1 MSFKREGDDSSQLNL
16 LKKRRVADLLVANI
30 AEDEAM
36 LCSNGRL
43 ACTVCPH
50 RPVFDTV
57 DVLASHR
64 RGKRHLQSLQK
75 HYGRKL
81 DLKNELLKRKH
92 KSYVEA
98 ESGTA
103 QEDPAPLLSETR
115 QKAYHALLKSA
126 PYNSCC
132 HKRRVPSDAGSES
145 ASGGCS
151 RGAVERAEA
160 RDSPSSPGP
169 APSPRL
175 PAAAA
180 AASSAPSP
188 SAPQGPA
195 ADAERRGV
203 TKSEKRKSKGARG
216 DVPCQPADPARRHEL
231 EHYLHLKSLGWVRN
245 RDGQWEK
252 DEDVEF
258 DSDEEEPPIIA
269 PLPPLVPQGDTINI
283 ALPPPATPPP
293 LSQPSDHP
301 TPHRQKRQQPPVIN
315 KRR

>member
-64 RGKRHLQSLQK
+64 RGKRHLQCLQK

-92 KSYVEA
+92 RAYVEA

-115 QKAYHALLKSA
+115 QKAYHALLTSA

-132 HKRRVPSDAGSES
+132 HKRRVPSAEGSEI

-151 RGAVERAEA
+151 RGAEERAEA
-160 RDSPSSPGP
+160 RESPSSPGP

-180 AASSAPSP
+180 GSSAPSP
-188 SAPQGPA
+188 PASQGA
-195 ADAERRGV
+195 AAGAERRV
-203 TKSEKRKSKGARG
+203 TKSLKRKSKGAR
-216 DVPCQPADPARRHEL
+216 DVPCQPADPARRHEM

-245 RDGQWEK
+245 KDGQWEK

-258 DSDEEEPPIIA
+258 DSDEEEPPVIA
-269 PLPPLVPQGDTINI
+269 PLPPPVPQVDTINI
-283 ALPPPATPPP
+283 APPPPPPATPPP
-293 LSQPSDHP
+293 LSQPSGHP
-301 TPHRQKRQQPPVIN
+301 PPHRQKRQQPPVIIN

>member
-132 HKRRVPSDAGSES
+132 HKRRLVGSSLE
-145 ASGGCS
+145 ASSSIPPCAMLNRCS
-151 RGAVERAEA
+151 RTTSYSYSLVI
-160 RDSPSSPGP
+160 SVKS
-169 APSPRL
+169 L
-175 PAAAA
+175 
-180 AASSAPSP
+180 
-188 SAPQGPA
+188 
-195 ADAERRGV
+195 

>member
-92 KSYVEA
+92 RAYVEA

-103 QEDPAPLLSETR
+103 QDPAPLLSETR

-132 HKRRVPSDAGSES
+132 HKRRVPSDEGSES

-151 RGAVERAEA
+151 RGAEQRAEA

-180 AASSAPSP
+180 ASSAPSP
-188 SAPQGPA
+188 SAPQGA
-195 ADAERRGV
+195 AAGAERRGV
-203 TKSEKRKSKGARG
+203 TKSEKCKSKGAR

-258 DSDEEEPPIIA
+258 DSDEEEPPVIA
-269 PLPPLVPQGDTINI
+269 PLPPMVPQADTINI
-283 ALPPPATPPP
+283 APPP

-301 TPHRQKRQQPPVIN
+301 TPHRQKRQQPPGIF